1 PRRACRH
8 RRARHRARRRRHG
21 ALAGAAMIE
30 VGLAVGAS
38 VGWGASEFVA
48 GVAARKWP
56 VIVVLAGSQLASLL
70 LVGGF
75 VLASGTLATPGDAVW
90 LALAAGVFEVAGFAA
105 LYRALA
111 SGPMGPVAPVAAL
124 GGLVPLS
131 VSLAEG
137 GSLATTS
144 AVGIV
149 LGLAGIVLV
158 SWDEDDQ
165 PRALT
170 LPLVLAGLASLCF
183 GMFFLL
189 LGRAS
194 HGGGALEAVAYGRVA
209 AVAVTAPLLLVALHR
224 ARARARERS
233 GRRPLLSP
241 ADLATI
247 VAVGVLDVGANVL
260 YATSTSRSTE
270 VGVQIVASAC
280 PVATVLLARIVLK
293 ERLSVI
299 QGVGVWL
306 TICAV
311 LLIGGG

>member
-1 PRRACRH
+1 
-8 RRARHRARRRRHG
+8 
-21 ALAGAAMIE
+21 MIE

-48 GVAARKWP
+48 GVASRRRP
-56 VIVVLAGSQLASLL
+56 VIVVLAGSQLASLVL
-70 LVGGF
+70 IAGI
-75 VLASGTLATPGDAVW
+75 VLATGSLVPSGQAAR
-90 LALAAGVFEVAGFAA
+90 LALAAGIFEVAGFAA
-105 LYRALA
+105 LYKALS

-131 VSLAEG
+131 VSLAG
-137 GSLATTS
+137 GGTLATTP

-158 SWDEDDQ
+158 SWDGADDE

-170 LPLVLAGLASLCF
+170 YPLVLAGLASLCF

-194 HGGGALEAVAYGRVA
+194 HEGGALEAVAFGRVA
-209 AVAVTAPLLLVALHR
+209 AVLATAPFLLFAIRKVRRLPGS
-224 ARARARERS
+224 RS
-233 GRRPLLSP
+233 WLGRR
-241 ADLATI
+241 DLTTI
-247 VAVGVLDVGANVL
+247 VAVGVLDVFANVL

-280 PVATVLLARIVLK
+280 PVATVLLARVVLG
-293 ERLSVI
+293 ERLGAI
-299 QGVGVWL
+299 QAVGVWF
-306 TICAV
+306 TIGAV